1 MEELFELRAYVE
13 QGRYEDALR
22 IIGELEEMSK
32 DDKINRI
39 DSFCVVLLIHL
50 IKQEAEK
57 RTTRSWELSIKNSVR
72 EINKVNKRRKAGG
85 YYLTK
90 DDLHEILENAWTS
103 ALDRA
108 AAEAFEGQH
117 DAKWIEQQVDKIK
130 IIQKAMDLISLS
142 A

>member
-1 MEELFELRAYVE
+1 MEELFELRAYLE

-57 RTTRSWELSIKNSVR
+57 RTTRSWESSIRHAVR

-85 YYLTK
+85 YYLK
-90 DDLHEILENAWTS
+90 QDDIHEILENAW
-103 ALDRA
+103 
-108 AAEAFEGQH
+108 AEAIESAADEAFGGQY
-117 DAKWIEQQVDKIK
+117 DAKWMEQQVDKSK
-130 IIQKAMDLISLS
+130 IIQKARDLIALS
-142 A
+142 T